1 MERKKYTSMPN
12 VVLLNSEGDILKA
25 FKTEQ
30 GFIILDEHR
39 ETIATLNEE
48 EIFDFTRGNLELTDS
63 KGKIFNYMEFPNS
76 MKPNLKMLDEFI
88 GLNTD
93 GLIY

>member
-1 MERKKYTSMPN
+1 MERKKYISMPN